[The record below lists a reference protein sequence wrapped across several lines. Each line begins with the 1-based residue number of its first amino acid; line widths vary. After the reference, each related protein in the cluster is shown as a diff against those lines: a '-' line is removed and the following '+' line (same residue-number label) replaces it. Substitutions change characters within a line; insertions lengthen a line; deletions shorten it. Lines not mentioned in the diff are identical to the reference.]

1 MDQEPAAGAAARPG
15 ATVMLVVADG
25 PPRTNSVPSVLGA
38 YADEAS
44 ATLRAAGFTVDV
56 LVRAEP
62 PPGNP
67 ARAGRVWKQSP
78 ISGAVV
84 DEGAGVTITV
94 NP

>member
-1 MDQEPAAGAAARPG
+1 
-15 ATVMLVVADG
+15 MLVVADG

-38 YADEAS
+38 YADEAA
-44 ATLRAAGFTVDV
+44 ATMRAAGFVV
-56 LVRAEP
+56 EIVVRAEP

-84 DEGAGVTITV
+84 DEGARVTLTV